1 MSELIRVLLV
11 DDHSPIH
18 IAISANIEIFDDEFE
33 IVGHASNGEEAIKLA
48 AQLNPDVIL
57 MDVIMPKMDGI
68 EATRRIHEQSPAI
81 KILALSSF
89 QDESSVRDMIKAGA
103 VGYVLKNSSIDD
115 IAHTIRAAY
124 SGKSVFSNE
133 VTQALMNATPEKPPA
148 PTGDFDL
155 TPREFDVLRLMV
167 KGHNNNQ
174 IADELTISL
183 STAKFHVSSILSK
196 LSASSR
202 VEAVATA
209 IENNLV
215 N

>member
-1 MSELIRVLLV
+1 MSNLIRVLLV
-11 DDHSPIH
+11 DDHSPVH
-18 IAISANIEIFDDEFE
+18 IAISANIEIFDEFE
-33 IVGHASNGEEAIKLA
+33 IVGHASNGEEAVKLA
-48 AQLNPDVIL
+48 KQLNPDVIL

-68 EATRRIHEQSPAI
+68 EATRRIHEHQPEI

-89 QDESSVRDMIKAGA
+89 QDESSVRDMVKAGA

-115 IAHTIRAAY
+115 IAHTIRAAN

-133 VTQALMNATPEKPPA
+133 VTQVLMNAAPEKTSE
-148 PTGDFDL
+148 PTGNFDL
-155 TPREFDVLRLMV
+155 TPRELDVLRLLI

-196 LSASSR
+196 LNATSR

-209 IENNLV
+209 IEHNLV

>member
-1 MSELIRVLLV
+1 MTTPIRILLV
-11 DDHSPIH
+11 DDHSQIH
-18 IAISANIEIFDDEFE
+18 LGISSVIEIFDDLAL
-33 IVGHASNGEEAIKLA
+33 VGHASNGAEAIKLA
-48 AQLNPDVIL
+48 QQQNPDVIL

-68 EATRRIHEQSPAI
+68 EATRQIHKAQPEI

-89 QDESSVRDMIKAGA
+89 QDEDSIKDMLKAGA
-103 VGYVLKNSSIDD
+103 IGYVLKNSPVDD
-115 IAHTIRAAY
+115 LAHTIRAAH
-124 SGKSVFSNE
+124 SGKSVFSSE
-133 VTQALMNATPEKPPA
+133 VTKVLLNSEPEKSA
-148 PTGDFDL
+148 EPTGDFEL
-155 TPREFDVLRLMV
+155 TPRELDVLRLLI

-174 IADELTISL
+174 IASVLTISL

-196 LSASSR
+196 LNASSR

>member
-1 MSELIRVLLV
+1 MTSPIRILLV
-11 DDHSPIH
+11 DDHSQVH
-18 IAISANIEIFDDEFE
+18 LGIAAVLEIFDDLEV
-33 IVGHASNGEEAIKLA
+33 VGHASNGEEAIKLA
-48 AQLNPDVIL
+48 RQEKPDVIL

-68 EATRRIHEQSPAI
+68 EATRRIHEQQPDI

-89 QDESSVRDMIKAGA
+89 QDESSVRDILKAGA
-103 VGYVLKNSSIDD
+103 VGYVLKNSSVDD

-133 VTQALMNATPEKPPA
+133 VTQVLMNAAPEKPA

-155 TPREFDVLRLMV
+155 TPRELDVLRLLV

-183 STAKFHVSSILSK
+183 STAKFHVSSILTK
-196 LSASSR
+196 LHASSR

-215 N
+215 S